1 MVQYLKVGILSMNA
15 EDNYLLHRV
24 ALHACRINLHAY
36 GDTLHACRINLHAYG
51 DTLHACRINLHAYG
65 DTLHACRINLH
76 AYGDTLHACVV
87 GKRHSKSNTKKIP
100 CHQSDK
106 GLHY

>member
-36 GDTLHACRINLHAYG
+36 GDTLHACRINLHV
-51 DTLHACRINLHAYG
+51 
-65 DTLHACRINLH
+65 
-76 AYGDTLHACVV
+76 YGDTLHACVV
-87 GKRHSKSNTKKIP
+87 GKQHSKSNTKKSLAINLTRDFIINYAII
-100 CHQSDK
+100 C
-106 GLHY
+106 

>member
-1 MVQYLKVGILSMNA
+1 MVQYLKVGILSMNS

-51 DTLHACRINLHAYG
+51 DTLHAC
-65 DTLHACRINLH
+65 
-76 AYGDTLHACVV
+76 VV
-87 GKRHSKSNTKKIP
+87 GKQHSKSNTKNPLPSI
-100 CHQSDK
+100 
-106 GLHY
+106 

>member
-24 ALHACRINLHAY
+24 ALHACRIKLHVY
-36 GDTLHACRINLHAYG
+36 GDTLHAY
-51 DTLHACRINLHAYG
+51 
-65 DTLHACRINLH
+65 
-76 AYGDTLHACVV
+76 VV

>member
-24 ALHACRINLHAY
+24 ALHAY
-36 GDTLHACRINLHAYG
+36 EDTFHACRINLHAYG
-51 DTLHACRINLHAYG
+51 DT
-65 DTLHACRINLH
+65 LH

-87 GKRHSKSNTKKIP
+87 GKRHRKSNTKKIP
-100 CHQSDK
+100 CHQLTRDFIIN
-106 GLHY
+106 

>member
-36 GDTLHACRINLHAYG
+36 GDTLHP
-51 DTLHACRINLHAYG
+51 
-65 DTLHACRINLH
+65 
-76 AYGDTLHACVV
+76 CVV
-87 GKRHSKSNTKKIP
+87 GKRHSKSNTKKSLAINLTRDFIINYANP
-100 CHQSDK
+100 
-106 GLHY
+106 LAELI

>member
-1 MVQYLKVGILSMNA
+1 MVQYLKVGILSMSA

-24 ALHACRINLHAY
+24 ALHACRIS
-36 GDTLHACRINLHAYG
+36 LHACRINLHPYG
-51 DTLHACRINLHAYG
+51 DTLHACK
-65 DTLHACRINLH
+65 INLH

-87 GKRHSKSNTKKIP
+87 GKRHRKSNTKKIP

>member
-15 EDNYLLHRV
+15 EGNYLLHRV

-36 GDTLHACRINLHAYG
+36 GDTLHACKIS
-51 DTLHACRINLHAYG
+51 
-65 DTLHACRINLH
+65 LH

-87 GKRHSKSNTKKIP
+87 GKRHRKSNTKKIP
-100 CHQSDK
+100 CHQLTRDFIIN
-106 GLHY
+106 

>member
-1 MVQYLKVGILSMNA
+1 MVQYLKVGILSMDA
-15 EDNYLLHRV
+15 EVNYLLHRV
-24 ALHACRINLHAY
+24 ALHACKFNLHV
-36 GDTLHACRINLHAYG
+36 CK
-51 DTLHACRINLHAYG
+51 
-65 DTLHACRINLH
+65 INLH

-87 GKRHSKSNTKKIP
+87 GKRHRKSNIKKIP

>member
-1 MVQYLKVGILSMNA
+1 MVQYLKVGILSMDTK
-15 EDNYLLHRV
+15 DNYPLHRV
-24 ALHACRINLHAY
+24 ALHACRISLH
-36 GDTLHACRINLHAYG
+36 TCRINLH
-51 DTLHACRINLHAYG
+51 T
-65 DTLHACRINLH
+65 CRINLH

-87 GKRHSKSNTKKIP
+87 GKRHHESNTKKIP

>member
-1 MVQYLKVGILSMNA
+1 MVQYLKVGILSMDA

-36 GDTLHACRINLHAYG
+36 GDTQHACRINLHIYG
-51 DTLHACRINLHAYG
+51 N
-65 DTLHACRINLH
+65 
-76 AYGDTLHACVV
+76 TLHACVV

-106 GLHY
+106 GLHYQLCYNLLPITWHKPHCGSRG

>member
-24 ALHACRINLHAY
+24 ALHAY
-36 GDTLHACRINLHAYG
+36 GDTLHV
-51 DTLHACRINLHAYG
+51 
-65 DTLHACRINLH
+65 CRINLH

-87 GKRHSKSNTKKIP
+87 GKRHRKSNTKKIP
-100 CHQSDK
+100 CHQLTRDFIIN
-106 GLHY
+106 

>member
-1 MVQYLKVGILSMNA
+1 MAQYLKVGILSMNA
-15 EDNYLLHRV
+15 EGNYPLHRV

-36 GDTLHACRINLHAYG
+36 E
-51 DTLHACRINLHAYG
+51 
-65 DTLHACRINLH
+65 
-76 AYGDTLHACVV
+76 DTLHACVV
-87 GKRHSKSNTKKIP
+87 GKRHSKNNTKKIP

>member
-36 GDTLHACRINLHAYG
+36 R
-51 DTLHACRINLHAYG
+51 
-65 DTLHACRINLH
+65 
-76 AYGDTLHACVV
+76 DTLHACVV
-87 GKRHSKSNTKKIP
+87 GKRHRKSNTKKIP

>member
-1 MVQYLKVGILSMNA
+1 MVQYLKVGILSMDA

-24 ALHACRINLHAY
+24 ALHACRINLHA
-36 GDTLHACRINLHAYG
+36 CRINP
-51 DTLHACRINLHAYG
+51 
-65 DTLHACRINLH
+65 H

-87 GKRHSKSNTKKIP
+87 GKRHRESNTKKIP

-106 GLHY
+106 GLHF

>member
-1 MVQYLKVGILSMNA
+1 MVQYLKVGILSMNS

-51 DTLHACRINLHAYG
+51 DTLH
-65 DTLHACRINLH
+65 T
-76 AYGDTLHACVV
+76 CVV
-87 GKRHSKSNTKKIP
+87 GKQHSKSNTKKIP

>member
-24 ALHACRINLHAY
+24 ALHACRINLHA
-36 GDTLHACRINLHAYG
+36 CRINLHV
-51 DTLHACRINLHAYG
+51 
-65 DTLHACRINLH
+65 
-76 AYGDTLHACVV
+76 YGDTLHACVV
-87 GKRHSKSNTKKIP
+87 GKQHSKSNTKKIP

>member
-36 GDTLHACRINLHAYG
+36 GDTLHACKINLHAYG
-51 DTLHACRINLHAYG
+51 DTLHA
-65 DTLHACRINLH
+65 
-76 AYGDTLHACVV
+76 
-87 GKRHSKSNTKKIP
+87 
-100 CHQSDK
+100 
-106 GLHY
+106 

>member
-51 DTLHACRINLHAYG
+51 DTLHACRINLH
-65 DTLHACRINLH
+65 T
-76 AYGDTLHACVV
+76 YGDTLHACVV
-87 GKRHSKSNTKKIP
+87 GKQHSKSNTKKIP

>member
-1 MVQYLKVGILSMNA
+1 MVQYLKVGILSMDA

-24 ALHACRINLHAY
+24 ALHACRINLHA
-36 GDTLHACRINLHAYG
+36 CRINLHV
-51 DTLHACRINLHAYG
+51 YG

-87 GKRHSKSNTKKIP
+87 GKQHSKSNTKKIP